1 MAERQKAERQ
11 LMHANIGSLP
21 GDAAP
26 IALPRERLI
35 SLRYALLRAATAGG
49 AVAMGLIQTFVFA
62 RVLTPE
68 RFSIFIVVAA
78 TGYTLWLADL
88 GLGNIAF
95 VNLRG
100 SYLAGTRNEPAARQ
114 ATAVILFYALLA
126 VAAALICFLVTLA
139 LPSSTLL
146 GAFELALFLLYIA
159 LNLAWSSLRNISI
172 AVDLFLFYER
182 LELVRRVAVIVI
194 MLAMLGGLPLGAFLI
209 ASNILW
215 GAVFAIAAAK
225 LAQRGVL
232 ASRLRG
238 MPREFVTFIVANR
251 RSIARSATG
260 ALSGVF
266 IVTFPY
272 YVVPLWFGLGAAPI
286 ILEVTFRIFRG
297 SSVIFA
303 AICDLAIAGQTRA
316 LAVRD
321 AGRLVRTTLLV
332 AGLCCVPAAIAC
344 AVLIVAGGP
353 LFAFLLRT
361 AATIPPAI
369 TPILVVLLLA
379 SILQIVAE
387 ALLQFTGFFRSLA
400 YNGATVAAAMIAATV
415 FAYAAGFDLV
425 EFLALYAAIYAA
437 GAVALTI
444 AAVYGPIRAAAGEP
458 ADGRPLT
465 GILKAIRS
473 APRSPASTP
482 VR

>member
-1 MAERQKAERQ
+1 
-11 LMHANIGSLP
+11 MHANIGSLP
-21 GDAAP
+21 EDAAP
-26 IALPRERLI
+26 IELPRERLI
-35 SLRYALLRAATAGG
+35 SLRYSLLRFATAGG

-68 RFSIFIVVAA
+68 RFSGFIVVAA

-100 SYLAGTRNEPAARQ
+100 PYLAGTRNEQAARQ

-126 VAAALICFLVTLA
+126 VAAAFICFFVTLA
-139 LPSSTLL
+139 LPSSTLA

-172 AVDLFLFYER
+172 AVDLFLFYEK
-182 LELVRRVAVIVI
+182 LEVVRRVVNIAT
-194 MLAMLGGLPLGAFLI
+194 MLSMLIGLPLSLFLI
-209 ASNILW
+209 GSNVLW
-215 GAVFAIAAAK
+215 GVLFAIAAVK
-225 LAQRGVL
+225 LAQRGAL
-232 ASRLRG
+232 ASHLRG
-238 MPREFVTFIVANR
+238 IPREFVAFMISNR

-272 YVVPLWFGLGAAPI
+272 YVVPIWFGFGAAPI

-297 SSVIFA
+297 ASVIFA
-303 AICDLAIAGQTRA
+303 AICDLAISGQTRA
-316 LAVRD
+316 LAARD
-321 AGRLVRTTLLV
+321 VSHLVRTTLLV

-344 AVLIVAGGP
+344 ALLIVASGS

-369 TPILVVLLLA
+369 TPILVVLLVA
-379 SILQIVAE
+379 SILQIVSE

-400 YNGATVAAAMIAATV
+400 YNGVAVAVAMIAATV

-425 EFLALYAAIYAA
+425 EFLAVYAAIYAA

-458 ADGRPLT
+458 DDGRPLHA
-465 GILKAIRS
+465 ILRAIRS